1 MKIRAKKGMNL
12 RSERVNAGEMN
23 PRFEWEMCSW
33 WPDVGE
39 VNPRSIVRCWWKRI
53 TGLDNETLEKVN
65 PRSKKCMIVSRR
77 WWKSQVYHETLV
89 KRISSLGDERIPSSV
104 EELWLY
110 WCLKCNEFIW
120 YLYGYLLIWWK
131 FHLWESMFMKIVGCY

>member
-23 PRFEWEMCSW
+23 P
-33 WPDVGE
+33 
-39 VNPRSIVRCWWKRI
+39 RI

-104 EELWLY
+104 EEL
-110 WCLKCNEFIW
+110 
-120 YLYGYLLIWWK
+120 
-131 FHLWESMFMKIVGCY
+131 